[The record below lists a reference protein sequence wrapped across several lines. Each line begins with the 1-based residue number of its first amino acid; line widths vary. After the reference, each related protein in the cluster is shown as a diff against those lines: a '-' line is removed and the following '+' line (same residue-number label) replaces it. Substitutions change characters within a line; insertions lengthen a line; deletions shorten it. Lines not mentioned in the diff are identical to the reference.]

1 MHLIKNLE
9 DIKTGNQLLLI
20 ELHEDNTDTIF
31 VGVQLKKKNP
41 QLGFCLTPDARNVS

>member
-20 ELHEDNTDTIF
+20 ELHEDNTNTIF
-31 VGVQLKKKNP
+31 VGVQLKKKKHTIWF
-41 QLGFCLTPDARNVS
+41 LLDT